1 MKKVAVIGHYAY
13 GLEYLDGQTIKT
25 KIVTNELCKEY
36 GESEII
42 QFDTHGGVKT
52 LLKAPVYVWRAM
64 KNTQNIII
72 LPAHNGL
79 RIFGRLPY
87 VVGRT
92 CSTLIDFWDLGAMQ
106 TVNGASKHKER
117 TSHR

>member
-52 LLKAPVYVWRAM
+52 LLKAP
-64 KNTQNIII
+64 
-72 LPAHNGL
+72 G
-79 RIFGRLPY
+79 
-87 VVGRT
+87 
-92 CSTLIDFWDLGAMQ
+92 
-106 TVNGASKHKER
+106 
-117 TSHR
+117 